1 LSFGLVNAAY
11 FNYLAR
17 EGWSKK
23 FYIDKVALSVTIFSG
38 RSESPGKHGRWW
50 NLWVLT
56 RHGAKPIPSC
66 RSPMAQIFSRLL
78 SASRLKFLIKLFV

>member
-1 LSFGLVNAAY
+1 MALTT
-11 FNYLAR
+11 
-17 EGWSKK
+17 

-38 RSESPGKHGRWW
+38 RSESSGKHGRWW

-66 RSPMAQIFSRLL
+66 RSPMEQIFSRLL
-78 SASRLKFLIKLFV
+78 GASGHKFLIELFV